1 MYLLAACTQE
11 KKMSETAKSPYFT
24 TFELVL
30 LALFSALVVVAKIA
44 LRLPVQLPGHSGL
57 FWMAIVIVAA
67 GVVPKRG
74 ATSLVG
80 LTSGILAAFLGM
92 GDFGALNT
100 LLSYTLIGVGTDLA
114 LWLLENPENLIAALL
129 AGAIGHLAKFL
140 VKWVLGAITGAPL
153 GFVALGLAWSLVNYV
168 FWGAL
173 GGLLGALTLR
183 TLRKAGFF
191 AYIAEKR

>member
-1 MYLLAACTQE
+1 MT
-11 KKMSETAKSPYFT
+11 KETSRAPYFS

-30 LALFSALVVVAKIA
+30 LALFSALVVVSKIA

-57 FWMAIVIVAA
+57 FWMAIVTVAA

-74 ATSLVG
+74 AASLVG

-100 LLSYTLIGVGTDLA
+100 LLSYTMVGVGTDLA
-114 LWLLENPENLIAALL
+114 LWLLQAPDNIVAAAVAAAL
-129 AGAIGHLAKFL
+129 GHLAKFL
-140 VKWVLGAITGAPL
+140 VKWVLGMISGAPL
-153 GFVALGLAWSLVNYV
+153 GFVALGLAWSLVNYL

-173 GGLLGALTLR
+173 GGALGGLTLR
-183 TLRKAGFF
+183 ALHKAGFF
-191 AYIAEKR
+191 AYLREKR